1 MAILIHQ
8 HAALETAGQKAR
20 GRSPLPWCAWHR
32 ALHPVAGAVLA
43 AFLML
48 VCIDSARAQTQEPN
62 AEYQLKAAF
71 LYNFAKFVEW
81 PAETFPTTSTPFT
94 VCALGNDPFGT
105 SLDAIAGKT
114 VKDRT
119 LIVKRI
125 RSVTAVNGCHILYV
139 SPNEL
144 PQATDLLRS
153 LQKVPVLTVC
163 DMDGCAE
170 TGLMLNMR
178 MADNRVQLDMNLD
191 AVQHTTLKVSSQ
203 LIKLTRIV
211 KGQP

>member
-1 MAILIHQ
+1 MALLIHHSAPRMESPAKPRGIGLSISAGLRHIVAVTLCFLSLYTGSPNT
-8 HAALETAGQKAR
+8 HAQA
-20 GRSPLPWCAWHR
+20 
-32 ALHPVAGAVLA
+32 
-43 AFLML
+43 
-48 VCIDSARAQTQEPN
+48 QEPS

-81 PAETFPTTSTPFT
+81 PVDTFTDSTTPFT
-94 VCALGNDPFGT
+94 ICALGNDPFGS

-114 VKDRT
+114 VRDRA
-119 LIVKRI
+119 LVIKRI
-125 RSVTAVNGCHILYV
+125 RSGGAVTGCQILYV

-144 PQATDLLRS
+144 PQVTGLLRIV
-153 LQKVPVLTVC
+153 QKAPMLTVC
-163 DMDGCAE
+163 DLDACAE

-178 MADNRVQLDMNLD
+178 MADNRVQLDINLE
-191 AVQHTTLKVSSQ
+191 AVQRTPLKVSSQ

>member
-1 MAILIHQ
+1 MALLIQ
-8 HAALETAGQKAR
+8 QSATRMGSPAKPR
-20 GRSPLPWCAWHR
+20 GIGLFMSTSLRRLATVMLCLLNLST
-32 ALHPVAGAVLA
+32 GAP
-43 AFLML
+43 
-48 VCIDSARAQTQEPN
+48 DTRAQAQEPN

-125 RSVTAVNGCHILYV
+125 RSVTAVNGCQILYV

-153 LQKVPVLTVC
+153 LQKSPVLTVC
-163 DMDGCAE
+163 DMDSCAE

>member
-1 MAILIHQ
+1 MAILIHH
-8 HAALETAGQKAR
+8 HAALEAAGRKTR
-20 GRSPLPWCAWHR
+20 GRDPLPR
-32 ALHPVAGAVLA
+32 STGPRAVLA
-43 AFLML
+43 ALTALLML
-48 VCIDSARAQTQEPN
+48 TCLDSPRAQAQELT
-62 AEYQLKAAF
+62 AEYQIKAAF

-81 PAETFPTTSTPFT
+81 PTETFPTTSTPFT
-94 VCALGNDPFGT
+94 ICALGNDPFGA

-125 RSVTAVNGCHILYV
+125 RSITAVNGCQILYV

-178 MADNRVQLDMNLD
+178 MADTRVQLDINLD
-191 AVQHTTLKVSSQ
+191 AVHHTTLKVSSQ
-203 LIKLTRIV
+203 LLKLTRIV

>member
-1 MAILIHQ
+1 MALLIRHRAARTKRAARPRGVRLSISTDL
-8 HAALETAGQKAR
+8 HRIALAALCLLSLCTSTPGI
-20 GRSPLPWCAWHR
+20 H
-32 ALHPVAGAVLA
+32 
-43 AFLML
+43 
-48 VCIDSARAQTQEPN
+48 AQAQEPN

-81 PAETFPTTSTPFT
+81 PVNTFPDSTTPFMI
-94 VCALGNDPFGT
+94 CALGIDPFGS

-119 LIVKRI
+119 LVIKRI
-125 RSVTAVNGCHILYV
+125 RSGGAVTGCQILYV

-144 PQATDLLRS
+144 PQAADLLRTV
-153 LQKVPVLTVC
+153 QKAPVLTVC
-163 DMDGCAE
+163 DMDACAE
-170 TGLMLNMR
+170 SGLMLNMR
-178 MADNRVQLDMNLD
+178 MVGNRVQLDINLE
-191 AVQHTTLKVSSQ
+191 AVQHTPLKVSSQ

>member
-8 HAALETAGQKAR
+8 HAALETAGQKSR

-32 ALHPVAGAVLA
+32 ALHPVAVAVLT

-48 VCIDSARAQTQEPN
+48 VCMGIARAQAQEPT

-94 VCALGNDPFGT
+94 ICALGNDPFGT

-114 VKDRT
+114 VKDRP

-125 RSVTAVNGCHILYV
+125 RSITAVNGCQILYV
-139 SPNEL
+139 SPHEL

-178 MADNRVQLDMNLD
+178 MADNRVQLDMNLE
-191 AVQHTTLKVSSQ
+191 AVQRTTLKVSSQ